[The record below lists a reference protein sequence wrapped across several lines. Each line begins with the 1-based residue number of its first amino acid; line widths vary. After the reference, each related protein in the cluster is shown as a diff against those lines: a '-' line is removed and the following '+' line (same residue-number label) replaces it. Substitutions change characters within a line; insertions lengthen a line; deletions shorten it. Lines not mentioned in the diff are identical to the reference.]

1 MTDHPLLVFD
11 LDGTLFK
18 TESVTI
24 PAVTA
29 TFQRHGLTPPEDR
42 AIMAFFGRPW
52 ADFHEW
58 LRGRG
63 GDDVAATMGR
73 EIDRLEMALISEVG
87 EWYPGAREAIRE
99 LRGWAEHM
107 VICSNGTPE
116 YVRCV
121 LEVHAVGRL
130 FDAVRWRL
138 SQADTKSLMVGEIL
152 KRWDG
157 RPAVVIGDREDDI
170 RAAHDNGLMGVGASY
185 GYGVAGEL
193 AEADALASSA
203 SELPSVLA
211 RLLSAD
217 LVEPHSE

>member
-1 MTDHPLLVFD
+1 MTEHPLLVFD

-29 TFQRHGLTPPEDR
+29 TFRRYGFTPPEDR
-42 AIMAFFGRPW
+42 AIAAFFGRPW
-52 ADFHEW
+52 SEFHEW
-58 LRGRG
+58 LRSRV
-63 GDDVAATMGR
+63 GDDLAAAMGA
-73 EIDRLEMALISEVG
+73 EIDQLELALVSEKG

-116 YVRCV
+116 YVQCV
-121 LEVHAVGRL
+121 LEAQAVGRL

-138 SQADTKSLMVGEIL
+138 SRTETKSLMVAEIL

-157 RPAVVIGDREDDI
+157 RPAVVIGDREEDI
-170 RAAHDNGLMGVGASY
+170 RAAHDNELMGVGASY
-185 GYGVAGEL
+185 GYGVGSEL
-193 AEADALASSA
+193 AEADALAGSA
-203 SELPSVLA
+203 WELPRVLA
-211 RLLSAD
+211 RLLSAGRSD
-217 LVEPHSE
+217 S